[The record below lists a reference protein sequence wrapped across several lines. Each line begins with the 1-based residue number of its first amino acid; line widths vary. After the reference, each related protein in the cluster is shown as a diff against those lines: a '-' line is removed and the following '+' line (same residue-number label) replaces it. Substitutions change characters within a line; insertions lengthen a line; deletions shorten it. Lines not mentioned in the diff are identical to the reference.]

1 MTHHVYSLTK
11 TKSQIP
17 RLQKAVFI
25 KYIYSYNF
33 CFIHLNIL
41 LGFSE
46 RAQSTADKSE
56 HKSQS
61 KPAEKQNP
69 KK

>member
-1 MTHHVYSLTK
+1 MTHHVYSLIK

-17 RLQKAVFI
+17 QPQKAVFI
-25 KYIYSYNF
+25 EYIYSYNF

-56 HKSQS
+56 HKSKQ
-61 KPAEKQNP
+61 AEKQNP